1 MLDTMSMLSEYPPV
15 PVSLQRPQDEH
26 LYRHH
31 NGHGRCPSIPEHD
44 KGYYHGLLLSPAVA
58 ATGEMPHE
66 YGSPIHH
73 QSFSPCSQT
82 FQDQITTAVNN
93 NCGSPNIDC
102 QSAPLN
108 SCDERSSP
116 PGPRRF
122 GKRRCPTNS
131 NRKERRRTLSINS
144 AFADL
149 RECIPNVP
157 ADTKLSKIKTLRLA
171 TSYIAYL
178 SEVLAKDDGIGP
190 VDTASFKAELLK
202 IEDRE
207 RRKKAV
213 DREMTETAHVV
224 ETRRSR
230 GRTGWPQH
238 VWALELQ
245 R

>member
-1 MLDTMSMLSEYPPV
+1 MSILSEYPPV
-15 PVSLQRPQDEH
+15 PVSLQRSQDEH
-26 LYRHH
+26 NMYRH
-31 NGHGRCPSIPEHD
+31 NGHGRCPSIPEND
-44 KGYYHGLLLSPAVA
+44 QGYFHGLLLSPAVA

-66 YGSPIHH
+66 YGSPV
-73 QSFSPCSQT
+73 QSYSPCSHTCQE
-82 FQDQITTAVNN
+82 QITG
-93 NCGSPNIDC
+93 NCNSPNLDC
-102 QSAPLN
+102 QSGPGN
-108 SCDERSSP
+108 SCDERSTP
-116 PGPRRF
+116 PGMPGPRRF
-122 GKRRCPTNS
+122 GKRRCATNS

-144 AFADL
+144 AFSDL

-178 SEVLAKDDGIGP
+178 SEVLSKDDGIGP
-190 VDTASFKAELLK
+190 VDAANFKAELMK
-202 IEDRE
+202 MEDRE

-213 DREMTETAHVV
+213 DRETTEPQHAI
-224 ETRRSR
+224 EARRSR